1 MVGTFE
7 AIGDAVTGG
16 MMSRAVEPKA
26 GEAEPG
32 HTQETEC
39 LNCGAKLTG
48 PYCHECGQH
57 SHVHRT
63 LGAFFHDFA
72 HGVLHFE
79 GKIWRTLP
87 MLAWRPGE
95 LTRRYVDGQR
105 ARFVSPIAL
114 FLFTVFLM
122 FGVLSATGHSNP
134 NFGKNNDLATQQRDD
149 ESKLARLQQARAEL
163 VAKKLS
169 TAQIDDKIGDAK
181 GEVEVIT
188 MLRQR
193 GITSAVL
200 DKGSTVNSDIPW
212 LNEAFQRAKQNP
224 DLLIYKLKSNSYKWS
239 WAIIP
244 LSVPFIWLLFPFSR
258 QFKVYDHIIFV
269 TYSVAFMSLLVA
281 IGALLSAV
289 GFSSIA
295 GLMLLVAPWHMY
307 RQLRGAYGCSRWG
320 ALWRTSVLLF
330 VAILVLTAFIVAMA
344 ALGAL
349 D

>member
-16 MMSRAVEPKA
+16 VFGRAVEPKA
-26 GEAEPG
+26 GEAAPG
-32 HTQETEC
+32 HTTETEC
-39 LNCGAKLTG
+39 LNCGSQLSG

-114 FLFTVFLM
+114 FLFSVFLM
-122 FGVLSATGHSNP
+122 FGVLSATGHSNSH
-134 NFGKNNDLATQQRDD
+134 FAQSGDLAAQQRDD
-149 ESKLARLQQARAEL
+149 ESKLAGLQKARSEL
-163 VAKKLS
+163 VAKKLP
-169 TAQIDDKIGDAK
+169 TAQIDDRIGDAK
-181 GEVEVIT
+181 GEIEVIT

-200 DKGSTVNSDIPW
+200 DKSSPFDSKIPW
-212 LNEAFQRAKQNP
+212 LNDAFQRAKQNP

-244 LSVPFIWLLFPFSR
+244 LSVPFIWLMFPFSR
-258 QFKVYDHIIFV
+258 RFKVYDHIVFV

-289 GFSSIA
+289 GLSAVA
-295 GLMLLVAPWHMY
+295 GLTMLVAPWHMY
-307 RQLRGAYGCSRWG
+307 RQLRGAYGCSGWG
-320 ALWRTSVLLF
+320 ALWRTSVLLC
-330 VAILVLTAFIVAMA
+330 VAMVVLSAFIVAMA